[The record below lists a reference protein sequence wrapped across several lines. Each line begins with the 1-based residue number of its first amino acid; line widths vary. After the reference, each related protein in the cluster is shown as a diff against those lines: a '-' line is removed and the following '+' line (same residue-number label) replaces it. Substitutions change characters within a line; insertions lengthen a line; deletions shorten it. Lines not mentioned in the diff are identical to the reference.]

1 MAEPKS
7 TTGFFGKLPSH
18 GDFVSRRLPPGFVQC
33 WDEWLQ
39 NVIAC
44 SREQLGDAWLEV
56 YLTSPIW
63 RFALSPNLVGE
74 QSWTGILMPSVDRV
88 GRYFPLTIAA
98 SVGSDL
104 PLLQLIESAD
114 PWFERLDEIAL
125 ATLQEE
131 ESLDLDDLAEQ
142 LVELGSPVSDM
153 VMQPIR
159 RQPRQP
165 KLAMRSSVV
174 SIDNLVAILPVL
186 TTRLLSATL
195 NAYGIWWTRGSDRI
209 TPSVLITEGLPPVQG
224 FAALMDGQ
232 WDVWGWNDNSIPG
245 TPVAN

>member
-1 MAEPKS
+1 MVEPHS

-18 GDFVSRRLPPGFVQC
+18 GDFVSRRLPQGFLQS

-98 SVGSDL
+98 SVGPDL
-104 PLLQLIESAD
+104 PLLQLIETAD

-131 ESLDLDDLAEQ
+131 ESLDLDELAEQ
-142 LVELGSPVSDM
+142 LVELGAPVSDTIL
-153 VMQPIR
+153 QPIK

-174 SIDNLVAILPVL
+174 SIDNLVSVLPAL

-232 WDVWGWNDNSIPG
+232 WEVWGWNDNSNSG
-245 TPVAN
+245 TPVAH

>member
-1 MAEPKS
+1 M
-7 TTGFFGKLPSH
+7 
-18 GDFVSRRLPPGFVQC
+18 
-33 WDEWLQ
+33 Q

-44 SREQLGDAWLEV
+44 SREQLGDAWLDV

-63 RFALSPNLVGE
+63 RFALSPNLIGE

-88 GRYFPLTIAA
+88 GRYFPFTIAA
-98 SVGSDL
+98 PVGPDL
-104 PLLQLIESAD
+104 PLLQLIETAD
-114 PWFERLDEIAL
+114 QWFERLDAIAL

-131 ESLDLDDLAEQ
+131 ENMDLRVLEEQ
-142 LVELGSPVSDM
+142 LVELGSPVSDSI
-153 VMQPIR
+153 VQPIK

-165 KLAMRSSVV
+165 KLAMHSSVV

-232 WDVWGWNDNSIPG
+232 WGVWGWNDSSIPG
-245 TPVAN
+245 MPVAN

>member
-1 MAEPKS
+1 MVGQNS

-18 GDFVSRRLPPGFVQC
+18 GDFVSRRLPPGFLQN

-39 NVIAC
+39 SVIAC

-63 RFALSPNLVGE
+63 RFALSPNLIGE

-98 SVGSDL
+98 SMGSDL
-104 PLLQLIESAD
+104 PLLQLIDGAD
-114 PWFERLDEIAL
+114 QWFERLDEIAL

-131 ESLDLDDLAEQ
+131 ESLDLDELAEQ
-142 LVELGSPVSDM
+142 LAELGAPVSDPLI
-153 VMQPIR
+153 QPPR
-159 RQPRQP
+159 RQARQP
-165 KLAMRSSVV
+165 KLAMRTSVV
-174 SIDNLVAILPVL
+174 SIDNLAAILPVL

-209 TPSVLITEGLPPVQG
+209 TPSVLVTEGLPPVQG

-232 WDVWGWNDNSIPG
+232 WDVWGWNDNAVPG
-245 TPVAN
+245 TPTAN